1 MEKHSQMNCVSLG
14 ALSNVWIYA
23 IIDSYLDAKNQIQK
37 VQNNK

>member
-1 MEKHSQMNCVSLG
+1 MEKHSQMNWVSLG
-14 ALSNVWIYA
+14 ALSGDWFYA